1 MKSNKLFFGVLTL
14 LAFTAC
20 SDDKNTAPDDT
31 INNGSESFINVR
43 IFDVNSLTSK
53 APAFENGNEHAAEGY
68 DESAIKSLTIAFY
81 STDKKFIT
89 TGTASEIDFKAP
101 NQTNG
106 GNIETVAEVTVK
118 LKLKPTD
125 PVPAWAIAFANPID
139 GSDASLGDIATTRKR
154 PRTAFCTSA
163 TVDDKTVKVFAM
175 NNSVY
180 FDASNNEVV
189 ATPVTRA
196 NFFQGTN
203 SGGVPAV
210 DFYIERIAGKV
221 VLRGNNASDNTKLP
235 FKEDE
240 KYKLI
245 GENGAETEYSFVFVP
260 KKWCLNAE
268 EKKTNLMK
276 DFKEADY
283 ATLNSNL
290 KWGTDGLWNDPTRKR
305 SYWTRSLTWNNAT
318 IPDVS
323 DDVDTDAEKEKCS
336 LVYHTYQDAITN
348 GVKVGTPC
356 YTFEN
361 TKQSSYYNNNAALV
375 SAVIVG
381 EYELRG
387 SNDQPLKDGDKL
399 STFYRR
405 NGQFFSLK
413 GYYSKMAAAQRIL
426 GTVSGET
433 FTALSAADLE
443 AVTKINHPAST
454 AADKYM
460 ENEVTIVFDKTKA
473 GEKLTDLY
481 VRTAENTY
489 TKYNDL
495 TIEDEEVKNDKDL
508 WINKQLLKQCGLTEA
523 YTNGKAYFNI
533 PIRHLGIETTTTD
546 ETTKKETTTLSPGYY
561 GIVRNHTYD
570 ITVTEVQA
578 GAFGNGVFSET
589 KPIVPPTKT
598 DDYNFKANINVH
610 AWRVVTHTVTIGKE

>member
-1 MKSNKLFFGVLTL
+1 MKSNKLFFGALTL

-53 APAFENGNEHAAEGY
+53 APAFENGNEDAAAGY
-68 DESAIKSLTIAFY
+68 DESKITSLTVAFY
-81 STDKKFIT
+81 ASNGDFIT
-89 TGTASEIDFKAP
+89 LGSNATAIDFTAP

-106 GNIETVAEVTVK
+106 GNIETIAEVTVT
-118 LKLKPTD
+118 LKLKPSD
-125 PVPAWAIAFANPID
+125 PIPAYAIAFANPINGTD
-139 GSDASLGDIATTRKR
+139 PSLGNITAT
-154 PRTAFCTSA
+154 RTVSRDKFCTQT
-163 TVDDKTVKVFAM
+163 TVSGNTVNVFAM

-180 FDASNNEVV
+180 FDASGNEVV

-221 VLRGNNASDNTKLP
+221 VLKGNNASDNTKLP

-245 GENGAETEYSFVFVP
+245 GENDAETEYSFVFVP

-276 DFKEADY
+276 DFKNANY
-283 ATLNSNL
+283 TTLTNNL
-290 KWGTDGLWNDPTRKR
+290 KWGDTESWNDAVNKR
-305 SYWTRSLTWNNAT
+305 SYWTRSVSWNDSN

-323 DDVDTDAEKEKCS
+323 DDVANETTYS
-336 LVYHTYQDAITN
+336 LAYHSYKYAIDN
-348 GVKVGTPC
+348 GVAVGTPC

-361 TKQSSYYNNNAALV
+361 TKQSTNYNKNAALV
-375 SAVIVG
+375 SAIIVG

-387 SNDQPLKDGDKL
+387 SDNQPLKDGDKL

-426 GTVSGET
+426 GTVSGTT

-443 AVTKINHPAST
+443 AVTKIDHPTST
-454 AADKYM
+454 TTDKYM

-473 GEKLTDLY
+473 GEKINTLY

-489 TKYNDL
+489 TKYSELATEYND
-495 TIEDEEVKNDKDL
+495 N
-508 WINKQLLKQCGLTEA
+508 WINKQLLLQCGLTEA

-533 PIRHLGIETTTTD
+533 PIRHLGKATTTTD
-546 ETTKKETTTLSPGYY
+546 SDGKETTTLSPGYY

-570 ITVTEVQA
+570 ITVTSVEA

>member
-1 MKSNKLFFGVLTL
+1 MNSNKLFFGALTL

-53 APAFENGNEHAAEGY
+53 APEFENGNEDAAAGY
-68 DESAIKSLTIAFY
+68 DESKITSLTVAFY
-81 STDKKFIT
+81 AANGNFIT
-89 TGTASEIDFKAP
+89 LGSNATAIDFTAP
-101 NQTNG
+101 NQTG
-106 GNIETVAEVTVK
+106 GNIETIAEVTVK
-118 LKLKPTD
+118 LKLKPSD
-125 PVPAWAIAFANPID
+125 PIPAYAIAFANPINGTD
-139 GSDASLGDIATTRKR
+139 PSLGNITSTRTVKR
-154 PRTAFCTSA
+154 NKFCTEA
-163 TVDDKTVKVFAM
+163 TEGSNKVNVFAM

-180 FDASNNEVV
+180 FDASNKEVV

-221 VLRGNNASDNTKLP
+221 VLKGNNASDNTKLP

-240 KYKLI
+240 KYNLI

-268 EKKTNLMK
+268 ETKTNLMK
-276 DFKEADY
+276 DFKNADY
-283 ATLNSNL
+283 TELNNNL
-290 KWGTDGLWNDPTRKR
+290 KWEDTESWNDAVNKR
-305 SYWTRSLTWNNAT
+305 SYWTRSVSWDDSN

-323 DDVDTDAEKEKCS
+323 DDVANETTYS
-336 LVYHTYQDAITN
+336 LAYHSYKYAIDN
-348 GVKVGTPC
+348 GVAIGTPC

-361 TKQSSYYNNNAALV
+361 TKKSSNYNKNAALV
-375 SAVIVG
+375 SAIIVG

-387 SNDQPLKDGDKL
+387 SDNKPLKNEDGKL

-413 GYYSKMAAAQRIL
+413 GYYSKMAAAQKIL
-426 GTVSGET
+426 GTLSGET

-443 AVTKINHPAST
+443 AVTKIDHPAST

-473 GEKLTDLY
+473 TNNSKLNTLY

-489 TKYNDL
+489 IKYSEL
-495 TIEDEEVKNDKDL
+495 TTEYDDT
-508 WINKQLLKQCGLTEA
+508 WINKQLLAQCGLTEA

-533 PIRHLGIETTTTD
+533 PIQHLGKKTTTTD
-546 ETTKKETTTLSPGYY
+546 EKTGKETTTLSAGYY

-570 ITVTEVQA
+570 ITVTSVEP

>member
-1 MKSNKLFFGVLTL
+1 MKSNKLFFGALTL

-53 APAFENGNEHAAEGY
+53 APEFENGNEDAAAGY
-68 DESAIKSLTIAFY
+68 DESTITSLTVAFY
-81 STDKKFIT
+81 ALNGNFIT
-89 TGTASEIDFKAP
+89 LGTASEIDFSAP
-101 NQTNG
+101 NRDNG
-106 GNIETVAEVTVK
+106 NNIETVAEVTVS
-118 LKLKPTD
+118 LKLKPSD
-125 PVPAWAIAFANPID
+125 PIPAYAIAFANPIKGTD
-139 GSDASLGDIATTRKR
+139 PSLSNITSTRTL
-154 PRTAFCTSA
+154 PRDEFCTEA
-163 TVDDKTVKVFAM
+163 TVKGNKVNVFAM

-180 FDASNNEVV
+180 FDASGNEVV

-221 VLRGNNASDNTKLP
+221 VLKGNDSKNISKLP

-245 GENGAETEYSFVFVP
+245 GETDDKTAEYSFVFVP

-268 EKKTNLMK
+268 EKTTNLMK
-276 DFKEADY
+276 DFKSANFT
-283 ATLNSNL
+283 TLNTNL
-290 KWGTDGLWNDPTRKR
+290 KWDDTQPWNDVTNKR
-305 SYWTRSLTWNNAT
+305 SYWTRSVSWNDSN

-323 DDVDTDAEKEKCS
+323 DDVFGKEGSYK
-336 LVYHTYQDAITN
+336 LIYHTYNYAIEK
-348 GVKVGTPC
+348 GVAVGTPC

-361 TKQSSYYNNNAALV
+361 TKQSTNYNKNAALV
-375 SAVIVG
+375 SAIIVG
-381 EYELRG
+381 EYELRNADG
-387 SNDQPLKDGDKL
+387 EALKDGDKL

-443 AVTKINHPAST
+443 AVTKIDHPTSGT
-454 AADKYM
+454 EKYM

-473 GEKLTDLY
+473 GEKLNTLY
-481 VRTAENTY
+481 VRTGTNAY
-489 TKYNDL
+489 ALYNDL
-495 TIEDEEVKNDKDL
+495 TTENKDT
-508 WINKQLLKQCGLTEA
+508 WINNQLQQQCGLTEA

-533 PIRHLGIETTTTD
+533 PIQHLGKKTTTTD
-546 ETTKKETTTLSPGYY
+546 EKTGKETTTLSAGYY

-570 ITVTEVQA
+570 ITVTSVEP

>member
-1 MKSNKLFFGVLTL
+1 MKSNKLFFGALTL

-53 APAFENGNEHAAEGY
+53 APEFENGNEDAAAGY
-68 DESAIKSLTIAFY
+68 DESKITSLTVAFY
-81 STDKKFIT
+81 AANGNFIT
-89 TGTASEIDFKAP
+89 LGSNATAIDFTAP
-101 NQTNG
+101 NQTG
-106 GNIETVAEVTVK
+106 GNIETIAEVTVK
-118 LKLKPTD
+118 LKLKPSD
-125 PVPAWAIAFANPID
+125 PIPAYAIAFANPINGTD
-139 GSDASLGDIATTRKR
+139 PSLGNITSTRTVKR
-154 PRTAFCTSA
+154 NKFCTEA
-163 TVDDKTVKVFAM
+163 TEGSNKVNVFAM

-180 FDASNNEVV
+180 FDASNKEVV

-221 VLRGNNASDNTKLP
+221 VLKGNNASDNTKLP

-268 EKKTNLMK
+268 ETKTNLMK
-276 DFKEADY
+276 DFKNADY
-283 ATLNSNL
+283 AELNNNL
-290 KWGTDGLWNDPTRKR
+290 KWDDTESWNDAVNKR
-305 SYWTRSLTWNNAT
+305 SYWTRSVSWDDSN

-323 DDVDTDAEKEKCS
+323 DDVANETTYS
-336 LVYHTYQDAITN
+336 LAYHSYKYAIDN
-348 GVKVGTPC
+348 GVAIGTPC

-361 TKQSSYYNNNAALV
+361 TKKSSNYNKNAALV
-375 SAVIVG
+375 SAIIVG

-387 SNDQPLKDGDKL
+387 SDNQPLKDGDNL

-454 AADKYM
+454 TTDKYM

-473 GEKLTDLY
+473 TDNSKLNTLY

-489 TKYNDL
+489 TKYNEL
-495 TIEDEEVKNDKDL
+495 TTEYNDN
-508 WINKQLLKQCGLTEA
+508 WINKQLLAQCGLTEA

-533 PIRHLGIETTTTD
+533 PIQHLGKKTTTTD
-546 ETTKKETTTLSPGYY
+546 SDGKETTTLSAGYY

-570 ITVTEVQA
+570 ITVTSVEA

-610 AWRVVTHTVTIGKE
+610 AWRVVTKTVTIGKE

>member
-1 MKSNKLFFGVLTL
+1 MKSNKLFFGALTL

-53 APAFENGNEHAAEGY
+53 APEFENGNEDAAAGY
-68 DESAIKSLTIAFY
+68 DESKITSLTVAFY
-81 STDKKFIT
+81 ASNGDFIT
-89 TGTASEIDFKAP
+89 LGSNATAIDFTAP
-101 NQTNG
+101 NQTSG
-106 GNIETVAEVTVK
+106 GNIETIAEVTVK
-118 LKLKPTD
+118 LKLKPSD
-125 PVPAWAIAFANPID
+125 PIPAYAIAFANPINGTD
-139 GSDASLGDIATTRKR
+139 PSLGNITSTRTVKR
-154 PRTAFCTSA
+154 NKFCTEA
-163 TVDDKTVKVFAM
+163 TEGSNKVNVFAM

-180 FDASNNEVV
+180 FDASNKEVV

-221 VLRGNNASDNTKLP
+221 VLKSNNASDNTKLP

-240 KYKLI
+240 KYNLI

-268 EKKTNLMK
+268 ETKTNLMK
-276 DFKEADY
+276 DFKNADY
-283 ATLNSNL
+283 TELNNNL
-290 KWGTDGLWNDPTRKR
+290 KWGDTESWNDAVNKR
-305 SYWTRSLTWNNAT
+305 SYWTRSVSWDDSN

-323 DDVDTDAEKEKCS
+323 DDVANETTYS
-336 LVYHTYQDAITN
+336 LAYHSYKYAIDN
-348 GVKVGTPC
+348 GVAVGTPC

-361 TKQSSYYNNNAALV
+361 TKKSSNYNKNAALV
-375 SAVIVG
+375 SAIIVG

-387 SNDQPLKDGDKL
+387 SDNQPLKDGDKL

-443 AVTKINHPAST
+443 AVTKIDHPTST
-454 AADKYM
+454 TTDKYM

-473 GEKLTDLY
+473 TNNSKLNTLY

-489 TKYNDL
+489 KKYSELTTEYND
-495 TIEDEEVKNDKDL
+495 N
-508 WINKQLLKQCGLTEA
+508 WINQQLLAQCGLTEA

-533 PIRHLGIETTTTD
+533 PIQHLGKKTTATD
-546 ETTKKETTTLSPGYY
+546 ESGKETTTLSPGYY

-570 ITVTEVQA
+570 ITVTSVEP
-578 GAFGNGVFSET
+578 GAFGNGVFRET

>member
-1 MKSNKLFFGVLTL
+1 MKSNKLFFGALTL

-53 APAFENGNEHAAEGY
+53 APEFENGNEDAAAGY
-68 DESAIKSLTIAFY
+68 DESKITSLTVAFY
-81 STDKKFIT
+81 AANGNFIT
-89 TGTASEIDFKAP
+89 LGSNATAIDFTAP

-106 GNIETVAEVTVK
+106 GNIETIAEVTVK
-118 LKLKPTD
+118 LKLKPSD
-125 PVPAWAIAFANPID
+125 PIPAYAIAFANPINGTD
-139 GSDASLGDIATTRKR
+139 PSLGNITSTRTVKR
-154 PRTAFCTSA
+154 NKFCTEA
-163 TVDDKTVKVFAM
+163 TEGSNKVNVFAM

-180 FDASNNEVV
+180 FDASNKEVV

-221 VLRGNNASDNTKLP
+221 VLKGNNASDNTKLP

-268 EKKTNLMK
+268 ETKTNLMK
-276 DFKEADY
+276 DFKNADY
-283 ATLNSNL
+283 AELNNNL
-290 KWGTDGLWNDPTRKR
+290 KWDDTESWNDAVNKR
-305 SYWTRSLTWNNAT
+305 SYWTRSVSWDDSN

-323 DDVDTDAEKEKCS
+323 DDVANETTYS
-336 LVYHTYQDAITN
+336 LAYHSYKYAIDN
-348 GVKVGTPC
+348 GVAIGTPC

-361 TKQSSYYNNNAALV
+361 TKKSSNYNKNAALV
-375 SAVIVG
+375 SAIIVG

-387 SNDQPLKDGDKL
+387 SDNQPLKDGDNL

-454 AADKYM
+454 TTDKYM

-473 GEKLTDLY
+473 TDNSKLNTLY

-489 TKYNDL
+489 TKYNEL
-495 TIEDEEVKNDKDL
+495 TTEYNDN
-508 WINKQLLKQCGLTEA
+508 WINKQLLAQCGLTEA

-533 PIRHLGIETTTTD
+533 PIQHLGKKTTTTD
-546 ETTKKETTTLSPGYY
+546 SDGKETTTLSAGYY

-570 ITVTEVQA
+570 ITVTSVEA

-610 AWRVVTHTVTIGKE
+610 AWRVVTKTVTIGKE

>member
-1 MKSNKLFFGVLTL
+1 MKSNKLFFGALTL

-53 APAFENGNEHAAEGY
+53 APEFENGNEDAAAGY
-68 DESAIKSLTIAFY
+68 DESKITSLTVAFY
-81 STDKKFIT
+81 AANGNFIT
-89 TGTASEIDFKAP
+89 LGSNATAIDFTAP

-106 GNIETVAEVTVK
+106 GNIETIAEVTVK
-118 LKLKPTD
+118 LKLKPSD
-125 PVPAWAIAFANPID
+125 PIPAYAIAFANPINGTD
-139 GSDASLGDIATTRKR
+139 PSLGNITAT
-154 PRTAFCTSA
+154 RTVSRDKFCTQT
-163 TVDDKTVKVFAM
+163 TVNDNTVNVFAM

-180 FDASNNEVV
+180 FDASGNEVV

-221 VLRGNNASDNTKLP
+221 VLKGNNASDNTKLP

-268 EKKTNLMK
+268 EKTTNLMK
-276 DFKEADY
+276 DFKKANY
-283 ATLNSNL
+283 TTLTNNL
-290 KWGTDGLWNDPTRKR
+290 KWGDAESWNDAANKR
-305 SYWTRSLTWNNAT
+305 SYWTRSVSWDDSN

-323 DDVDTDAEKEKCS
+323 DDVFGKEDSYK
-336 LVYHTYQDAITN
+336 LIYHTYNYAIEK
-348 GVKVGTPC
+348 GVAVGTPC

-361 TKQSSYYNNNAALV
+361 TKQSSNYNKNAALV
-375 SAVIVG
+375 SAIIVG

-387 SNDQPLKDGDKL
+387 SDNQPLKDGGKL

-426 GTVSGET
+426 GTVSEET

-443 AVTKINHPAST
+443 AVTKIDHPASG
-454 AADKYM
+454 AEKYM
-460 ENEVTIVFDKTKA
+460 ENEVTIIFDKTKA
-473 GEKLTDLY
+473 SEKLNTLY
-481 VRTAENTY
+481 VRTGTNTY
-489 TKYNDL
+489 TKYSELTTEYND
-495 TIEDEEVKNDKDL
+495 N
-508 WINKQLLKQCGLTEA
+508 WINQQLLAQCGLTEA

-533 PIRHLGIETTTTD
+533 PIQHLGKKTTTTD
-546 ETTKKETTTLSPGYY
+546 EKTGKETTTLSAGYY

-570 ITVTEVQA
+570 ITVTSVEP

>member
-1 MKSNKLFFGVLTL
+1 MKSNKLFFGALTL

-53 APAFENGNEHAAEGY
+53 APAFENGNEHAAAGY
-68 DESAIKSLTIAFY
+68 DESAIRSLTIAFY
-81 STDKKFIT
+81 SETGAYIT
-89 TGTASEIDFKAP
+89 SGSNATAIDFTAP

-106 GNIETVAEVTVK
+106 GNIETIAEVTVS

-125 PVPAWAIAFANPID
+125 PVPAYAIAFANPID
-139 GSDASLGDIATTRKR
+139 GTDTSLSNITAT
-154 PRTAFCTSA
+154 RTKSRDKFCTEA
-163 TVDDKTVKVFAM
+163 TVSGNKVNVFAM

-180 FDASNNEVV
+180 FDANDKEVV

-221 VLRGNNASDNTKLP
+221 VLKGNNATDNTKLP

-245 GENGAETEYSFVFVP
+245 GENDAETEYSFVFVP

-268 EKKTNLMK
+268 EKTTNLMK
-276 DFKEADY
+276 DFKNANFT
-283 ATLNSNL
+283 TLNTNL
-290 KWGTDGLWNDPTRKR
+290 KWDDTQPWNDVTNKR
-305 SYWTRSLTWNNAT
+305 SYWTRSVSWGDSN

-323 DDVDTDAEKEKCS
+323 DDVHGKEGS
-336 LVYHTYQDAITN
+336 YNLIYHTYNYAIEN
-348 GVKVGTPC
+348 GVAVGTPC

-361 TKQSSYYNNNAALV
+361 TKQSTNYNKNAALV
-375 SAVIVG
+375 SAIIVG
-381 EYELRG
+381 EYELRNADG
-387 SNDQPLKDGDKL
+387 TPLKDGGKL

-413 GYYSKMAAAQRIL
+413 GYYSKMAEAQKIL
-426 GTVSGET
+426 GTLSGET

-443 AVTKINHPAST
+443 AVTKIDHPTSGT
-454 AADKYM
+454 EKYM
-460 ENEVTIVFDKTKA
+460 ENEVTIIFDKTKA
-473 GEKLTDLY
+473 SEKLNTLY
-481 VRTAENTY
+481 VRTGTNTY
-489 TKYNDL
+489 TKYSELTTEYND
-495 TIEDEEVKNDKDL
+495 N
-508 WINKQLLKQCGLTEA
+508 WINQQLLAQCGLTEA

-533 PIRHLGIETTTTD
+533 PIQHLGKKTTTTD
-546 ETTKKETTTLSPGYY
+546 EKTGKETTTLSAGYY

-570 ITVTEVQA
+570 ITVTSVEP

>member
-1 MKSNKLFFGVLTL
+1 MKSNKLFFGALTL

-53 APAFENGNEHAAEGY
+53 APEFENGNEDAAAGY
-68 DESAIKSLTIAFY
+68 DESKITSLTVAFY
-81 STDKKFIT
+81 AANGNFIT
-89 TGTASEIDFKAP
+89 LGSNATAIDFTAP

-106 GNIETVAEVTVK
+106 GNIETIAEVTVK
-118 LKLKPTD
+118 LKLKPSD
-125 PVPAWAIAFANPID
+125 PIPAYAIAFANPINGTD
-139 GSDASLGDIATTRKR
+139 PSLGNITSTRTVKR
-154 PRTAFCTSA
+154 NKFCTEA
-163 TVDDKTVKVFAM
+163 TEGSNKVNVFAM

-180 FDASNNEVV
+180 FDASNKEVV

-221 VLRGNNASDNTKLP
+221 VLKGNNASDNTKLP

-245 GENGAETEYSFVFVP
+245 GENGVETEYSFVFVP

-268 EKKTNLMK
+268 ETKTNLMK
-276 DFKEADY
+276 DFKNADY
-283 ATLNSNL
+283 AELNNNL
-290 KWGTDGLWNDPTRKR
+290 KWDDTESWNDAVNKR
-305 SYWTRSLTWNNAT
+305 SYWTRSVSWDDSN

-323 DDVDTDAEKEKCS
+323 DDVANETTYS
-336 LVYHTYQDAITN
+336 LAYHSYKYAIDN
-348 GVKVGTPC
+348 GVAIGTPC

-361 TKQSSYYNNNAALV
+361 TKKSSNYNKNAALV
-375 SAVIVG
+375 SAIIVG

-387 SNDQPLKDGDKL
+387 SDNQPLKDGDNL

-426 GTVSGET
+426 GTISGET

-454 AADKYM
+454 TTDKYM

-473 GEKLTDLY
+473 TDNSKLNTLY

-489 TKYNDL
+489 TKYNEL
-495 TIEDEEVKNDKDL
+495 TTEYNDN
-508 WINKQLLKQCGLTEA
+508 WINKQLLAQCGLTEA

-533 PIRHLGIETTTTD
+533 PIQHLGKKTTTTD
-546 ETTKKETTTLSPGYY
+546 SDGKETTTLSAGYY

-570 ITVTEVQA
+570 ITVTSVEA

-610 AWRVVTHTVTIGKE
+610 AWRVVTKTVTIGKE